1 MLSGSSHISSII
13 ERTKKIQKIQKV
25 VEEKLLHI
33 LVLRQKLMMFSFYFE
48 KKTYNL
54 SFDDFS

>member
-1 MLSGSSHISSII
+1 
-13 ERTKKIQKIQKV
+13 
-25 VEEKLLHI
+25 

-54 SFDDFS
+54 SFDDFSWTFHVMV